1 MQTMRSNNSQDVG
14 FLRRQL
20 AERDATIAERERII
34 AEKEE
39 QLNERERVI
48 AIRDAEL
55 YAKTLQIE
63 NLKAQLAVLRR
74 SRYGRSSEKLDQEI
88 EQLEL
93 LLGELE
99 EGVAEGRTRAEQV
112 AKSPAAPRRDKR
124 KGHTP
129 HGRKP
134 LPEHLPREEIVHP
147 PASSCTCCGGTVLR
161 KVGTHRTEVLEY
173 VPSSFKVTVHLRD
186 VVSCRLCE
194 TIMQAPLPS
203 FPIERGR
210 PGPGLLA
217 HVIVGK
223 YADGL
228 PLHRQTGIYEREGVD
243 LDRSTM
249 ADWVGTTAALLRPLV
264 EAIGHHVRSGPVLH
278 ADDTPMKV
286 LAPGHGKTKT
296 GRLWVAVRDERPWS
310 GPAPPAAFY
319 RYSRDRKGENAEA
332 LLGGCRGFLHADG
345 YGGFGTLYVSDP
357 KTNLPRLTEV
367 ACWSH
372 ARRKIYEFYESTKS
386 PLAKEVLE
394 RIAPL
399 FEIESRIKGQTPERR
414 LVARQA
420 EAVPL
425 LSELKGLMD
434 NVLNQISGAGTLA
447 KAIRYATSRWPA
459 LTRYTTDGRLEMT
472 NNAAER
478 AMRPLAMTRKN
489 FVFLGSDAG
498 GDRAAA
504 MFTILE
510 SCKMLGINPEAY
522 LRDVLSRIADHPI
535 NRIGEL
541 LPWRWKSG

>member
-1 MQTMRSNNSQDVG
+1 MHTMRSNNSKKVEL
-14 FLRRQL
+14 LRQQL
-20 AERDATIAERERII
+20 AARDAAIAERERII

-48 AIRDAEL
+48 AVRDAEL

-124 KGHTP
+124 NSTP

-217 HVIVGK
+217 HVVVGK

-228 PLHRQTGIYEREGVD
+228 PLYRQTEIYEREGVD

-264 EAIGHHVRSGPVLH
+264 EAIGQHVRAGPVLH

-296 GRLWVAVRDERPWS
+296 GRLWVAVRDERPWAGS
-310 GPAPPAAFY
+310 SPPAAFY

-345 YGGFGTLYVSDP
+345 YGGFQSLYVSDP
-357 KTNLPRLTEV
+357 KTNAPHLIEV

-372 ARRKIYEFYESTKS
+372 ARRKIYDFYESTKS

-399 FEIESRIKGQTPERR
+399 FEIEGRINGQPPERR
-414 LVARQA
+414 LAVRQA

-425 LSELKGLMD
+425 LTELKGFMD
-434 NVLNQISGAGTLA
+434 KVLNQISGAGTLA
-447 KAIRYATSRWPA
+447 KAIRYATSRWSA

-478 AMRPLAMTRKN
+478 AIRPLAMTRKN
-489 FVFLGSDAG
+489 FVFLGSDTG

-522 LRDVLSRIADHPI
+522 LRDVLARIADHPI

>member
-1 MQTMRSNNSQDVG
+1 MHTMRSNNSKKVEL
-14 FLRRQL
+14 LRQQL
-20 AERDATIAERERII
+20 AARDATIAERERII

-48 AIRDAEL
+48 AVRDAEL

-112 AKSPAAPRRDKR
+112 AKSPAAPRRAKR
-124 KGHTP
+124 NSTP

-217 HVIVGK
+217 HVVVGK

-228 PLHRQTGIYEREGVD
+228 PLYRQTEIYEREGVD

-264 EAIGHHVRSGPVLH
+264 EAIGQHVRAGPVLH

-296 GRLWVAVRDERPWS
+296 GRLWVAVRDERPWAGS
-310 GPAPPAAFY
+310 SPPAAFY

-345 YGGFGTLYVSDP
+345 YGGFQSLYVSDP
-357 KTNLPRLTEV
+357 KTNAPHLIEV

-372 ARRKIYEFYESTKS
+372 ARRKIYDFYESTKS

-399 FEIESRIKGQTPERR
+399 FEIEGRINGQPPERR
-414 LVARQA
+414 LAVRQA

-425 LSELKGLMD
+425 LTELKGFMD
-434 NVLNQISGAGTLA
+434 KVLNQISGAGTLA
-447 KAIRYATSRWPA
+447 KAIRYATSRWSA

-478 AMRPLAMTRKN
+478 AIRPLAMTRKN
-489 FVFLGSDAG
+489 FVFLGSDTG

-522 LRDVLSRIADHPI
+522 LRDVLARIADHPI

>member
-1 MQTMRSNNSQDVG
+1 MRSDKSQDVE
-14 FLRRQL
+14 FLRQQL
-20 AERDATIAERERII
+20 AERDAAIAERERTI

-48 AIRDAEL
+48 AVRDAEL

-63 NLKAQLAVLRR
+63 NLKAQLAILRR

-147 PASSCTCCGGTVLR
+147 PGSNCTCCGGTVLR

-217 HVIVGK
+217 HVVVGK

-228 PLHRQTGIYEREGVD
+228 PLNRQTEIYEREGVD

-264 EAIGHHVRSGPVLH
+264 EAIGQHVRAGQVLH

-310 GPAPPAAFY
+310 GSAPPAAFY
-319 RYSRDRKGENAEA
+319 RYSRDRKGENAQA

-345 YGGFGTLYVSDP
+345 YAGFQSLYVSDP
-357 KTNLPRLTEV
+357 KTNVPHLTEV

-372 ARRKIYEFYESTKS
+372 ARRKVYEFYESTKS
-386 PLAKEVLE
+386 PLAREVLE

-399 FEIESRIKGQTPERR
+399 FEIEARINGQVPERR
-414 LVARQA
+414 LAVRQA

-425 LSELKGLMD
+425 LAELKSSMD
-434 NVLNQISGAGTLA
+434 KVLSQISGAGTLA
-447 KAIRYATSRWPA
+447 KAIRYATSRWSA

-478 AMRPLAMTRKN
+478 AIRPLAMTRKN

-522 LRDVLSRIADHPI
+522 LRDVLARIADHPI
-535 NRIGEL
+535 NRVGEL
-541 LPWRWKSG
+541 LPWRWKSA

>member
-1 MQTMRSNNSQDVG
+1 
-14 FLRRQL
+14 
-20 AERDATIAERERII
+20 
-34 AEKEE
+34 
-39 QLNERERVI
+39 
-48 AIRDAEL
+48 
-55 YAKTLQIE
+55 
-63 NLKAQLAVLRR
+63 
-74 SRYGRSSEKLDQEI
+74 
-88 EQLEL
+88 
-93 LLGELE
+93 
-99 EGVAEGRTRAEQV
+99 
-112 AKSPAAPRRDKR
+112 
-124 KGHTP
+124 
-129 HGRKP
+129 

-161 KVGTHRTEVLEY
+161 KIGTHRTEILEY

-186 VVSCRLCE
+186 AVSCRLCE

-217 HVIVGK
+217 HVVVGK

-228 PLHRQTGIYEREGVD
+228 PLHRQTEIYQREGVE

-264 EAIGHHVRSGPVLH
+264 EAIGHHVRAGPVLH

-310 GPAPPAAFY
+310 GSAPPAAFY

-345 YGGFGTLYVSDP
+345 YGGFQSLYASDP

-372 ARRKIYEFYESTKS
+372 SRRKVYEFYESTKS

-394 RIAPL
+394 RISPL
-399 FEIESRIKGQTPERR
+399 FEIEARINGQVPERR
-414 LVARQA
+414 LAVRRA

-425 LSELKGLMD
+425 LAELKGFMD
-434 NVLNQISGAGTLA
+434 KVLNQISGAGTLA
-447 KAIRYATSRWPA
+447 KAIRYSTSRWSA

-478 AMRPLAMTRKN
+478 AIRPLAMTRKN

-522 LRDVLSRIADHPI
+522 LRDVLARIADHPI